1 MPADVGINQN
11 EVFWWGKYVLRRA
24 RGRRDGRVRVQI
36 RARARLVRA
45 CLRFPLP
52 PGVVEEH
59 VARVMQHGWD
69 ARAPLTDRLAQFM
82 QLTGAE
88 IEGTAGACIQCASTP
103 ALLRHG
109 SFFVNLMA
117 QGRTP
122 LEMAEVRGGWVRR
135 ALGIRVFVSVPRQDV
150 ADGARITCVCKQT

>member
-1 MPADVGINQN
+1 MFSGAPADAGK
-11 EVFWWGKYVLRRA
+11 EVYACKFAHGPDWSARVYVSHS
-24 RGRRDGRVRVQI
+24 
-36 RARARLVRA
+36 
-45 CLRFPLP
+45 P